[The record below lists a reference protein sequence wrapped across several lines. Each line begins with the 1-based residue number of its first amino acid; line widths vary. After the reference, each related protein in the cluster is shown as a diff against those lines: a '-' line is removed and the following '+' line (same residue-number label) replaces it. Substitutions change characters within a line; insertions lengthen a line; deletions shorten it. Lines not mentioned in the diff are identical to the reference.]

1 MTNFAYNP
9 ISGIF
14 REDTDSINPIPY
26 LHDGSPILYKPSTTP
41 APEITNEI
49 YQNSQEFQNPQDFQF
64 SQELQNSQ
72 ETELIENL
80 PQVEYFQQSQDQ
92 PVDSL
97 EDQLI
102 NLQSHEALKLPHFLK
117 RDETTAICF
126 NFQTFHE
133 YRIFSYSFRP

>member
-1 MTNFAYNP
+1 MITNFAYNP

-49 YQNSQEFQNPQDFQF
+49 YQNSQEFQNPQEFQF
-64 SQELQNSQ
+64 SHELQNSQ
-72 ETELIENL
+72 EEIIENL

-92 PVDSL
+92 QVESL

-102 NLQSHEALKLPHFLK
+102 NSQSHEALKLPHFLK
-117 RDETTAICF
+117 RDEIVAKCF
-126 NFQTFHE
+126 
-133 YRIFSYSFRP
+133 IFSKISLIT

>member
-1 MTNFAYNP
+1 MTLSSIYNP

-14 REDTDSINPIPY
+14 REDTNSINPIPY

-49 YQNSQEFQNPQDFQF
+49 YQNSEEFRNPQEFQF
-64 SQELQNSQ
+64 SQELKYSQ
-72 ETELIENL
+72 ETEIIENL

-92 PVDSL
+92 QVDSL

-102 NLQSHEALKLPHFLK
+102 NSQSHEALKLPHFLK
-117 RDETTAICF
+117 RDEITAKCF
-126 NFQTFHE
+126 
-133 YRIFSYSFRP
+133 YFSKFS

>member
-1 MTNFAYNP
+1 M
-9 ISGIF
+9 
-14 REDTDSINPIPY
+14 
-26 LHDGSPILYKPSTTP
+26 YKPSTTP

-49 YQNSQEFQNPQDFQF
+49 YQNSEEFRNPQEFQF

-92 PVDSL
+92 QVDSL

-102 NLQSHEALKLPHFLK
+102 NSQSHEALKLPHFLK
-117 RDETTAICF
+117 RDENNSQMF
-126 NFQTFHE
+126 
-133 YRIFSYSFRP
+133 YYFSKIS